1 MITDTVKIDI
11 GSNEHSQAE
20 LRSYVLEGSRLRP
33 AVLICPGGGYHF
45 LSPREAEAI
54 ALQFAAAGFHA
65 FILYYTVKP
74 DYYRQPLLELS
85 QAVVEIRSRA
95 EEWNLDPEK
104 IAVCGFSAGGHLAAS
119 LAVHWAKLEDS
130 PHNKPNA
137 LILSYPVIT
146 SGEFKHP
153 GSILHLLG
161 EEPSAEL
168 LEEMSLEKQV
178 GPKTPPTF
186 LWHTVADPVVP
197 VENSL
202 LFATALR
209 KQNIPFELH
218 IYPNGPHGLSLAT
231 SETDDGR
238 GTDEHVATWLGLC
251 VQWLKS
257 LFQFA

>member
-1 MITDTVKIDI
+1 MITTTLKIEPK
-11 GSNEHSQAE
+11 GLESKAE
-20 LRSYVLEGSRLRP
+20 LRSYVLDGERVRP
-33 AVLICPGGGYHF
+33 AVLICPGGGYQF

-74 DYYRQPLLELS
+74 EFYKQPLLELS
-85 QAVVEIRSRA
+85 TAVSLIRSKAA
-95 EEWNLDPEK
+95 EWRIDDDK

-119 LAVHWAKLEDS
+119 LGVHWNKLEDS
-130 PHNKPNA
+130 PENKPNA
-137 LILSYPVIT
+137 LILSYPVIS

-161 EEPSAEL
+161 PEPTEEKL
-168 LEEMSLEKQV
+168 KEMSLETQV
-178 GPKTPPTF
+178 STSTPPTF

-202 LFATALR
+202 MFASALQEQ
-209 KQNIPFELH
+209 KIPFEMH

-231 SETDDGR
+231 HETDDGR
-238 GTDEHVATWLGLC
+238 GTDAHVATWMGLC
-251 VQWLKS
+251 IQWLKS
-257 LFQFA
+257 LFQFD